1 MMDHTFSFIGAGN
14 MAEALLRGFFEAG
27 ILPPSRCIVTNKS
40 NDERLTRLSRAWDI
54 RTTRD
59 KASLLAESDVVILAV
74 KPHDMPTVLAEVA
87 PRVTSRHLI
96 ISVGTSGRRGEKH
109 VRDPEAVDAGVE
121 RGTVLGE
128 EAAEVAAGVGGP
140 GCRRSG

>member
-96 ISVGTSGRRGEKH
+96 ISV
-109 VRDPEAVDAGVE
+109 
-121 RGTVLGE
+121 
-128 EAAEVAAGVGGP
+128 AAGVSIEMIERHLGAVP
-140 GCRRSG
+140 VVRVMPKTSTA